1 MRNKKNRVV
10 SLAMSAALMLTNMIS
25 PISAF
30 AEDVSEPMTD
40 AYMDA
45 PADDA
50 PKETPET
57 EPPYYSITLP
67 WQDPSAKTGI
77 WEMDDPTHAQ
87 RGGGSQWRQLSEG
100 RTNSV

>member
-50 PKETPET
+50 PEETPET
-57 EPPYYSITLP
+57 EPPYYTITLP
-67 WQDPSAKTGI
+67 WY
-77 WEMDDPTHAQ
+77 
-87 RGGGSQWRQLSEG
+87 
-100 RTNSV
+100 

>member
-1 MRNKKNRVV
+1 MTCAAPPLNINYQKQLTMKRFMMA
-10 SLAMSAALMLTNMIS
+10 LSAALMLTNMIS

-50 PKETPET
+50 PEETPET

-67 WQDPSAKTGI
+67 W
-77 WEMDDPTHAQ
+77 
-87 RGGGSQWRQLSEG
+87 
-100 RTNSV
+100 